1 MTIKE
6 DIFPQT
12 VTCWK
17 NDVAALV
24 SNSVTTVS
32 VIEFLT
38 YQIGDR
44 AHYAQFLYEYSLSHH
59 VSSYLP
65 EIALQP
71 LLY

>member
-1 MTIKE
+1 MTIKV

-17 NDVAALV
+17 NDVAVLV
-24 SNSVTTVS
+24 SSSVTTVS

-44 AHYAQFLYEYSLSHH
+44 AHYA
-59 VSSYLP
+59 
-65 EIALQP
+65 
-71 LLY
+71 

>member
-1 MTIKE
+1 MTIKV

-17 NDVAALV
+17 NDVAVLV
-24 SNSVTTVS
+24 SSSVTTVS

-44 AHYAQFLYEYSLSHH
+44 AHCA
-59 VSSYLP
+59 
-65 EIALQP
+65 
-71 LLY
+71 